1 MMNRKILVVD
11 PDPIQLNIVEKEL
24 TDAGFEV
31 IGAENAEQAL
41 VRFAEH
47 QPMLSI
53 VEINLPD
60 RPGTQLCQQLKT
72 DPDLPGGLVVLVS
85 AGVKDVTSVAEA
97 TLRFRSDFYLD
108 KPFQVASLIWKSHEL
123 INGRLVGRVSPDGR
137 PVPFGSGELAFTTDS
152 AVASQRG
159 FVVDVDPA
167 TLLMSFFLHRRSGS
181 LLLISGDDVRQ
192 FVFQEGFPI
201 AADSNVHGEEY
212 GSLAVA
218 IGTCEGGD
226 MVRARGAWQSID
238 RHLGVIAVSMGLMGA
253 RDHFRTMRLH
263 LESVISGALALRDGE
278 YFLEY
283 GAMPEHFDG
292 VALAELPPHYAI
304 EGIRARYDDAQC
316 LRRLG
321 LRSTMITSDAA
332 HFIIRELDDVPYYEN
347 VLGMFTRP
355 ASVGQ
360 IMELG
365 RVQLDDGLLQ
375 TILGLRTIG
384 ALWVTDDS
392 PAVCLEDVEPET
404 IARDVELNFSRK
416 KKKRRKKKKVPA
428 TAAPATTT
436 PATASPVTAGEASIG
451 RVKPARRFA
460 AGRPVKEKYRGEVS
474 FDPLEMARRRKAQ
487 PRRMTREE
495 LAASPGEDTAEKRFE
510 RGAQLFGRAD
520 YSTAIGEFEAAIAM
534 QPSRATYHV
543 FLAQCILLLP
553 KREPDHL
560 YRAVEC
566 LKRAIQI
573 NPRKGDPFHLLGVA
587 LVELD
592 RKDEATFALRKALQ
606 LGTSHRKETRRL
618 LETIT

>member
-31 IGAENAEQAL
+31 VRAETAEEAL
-41 VRFAEH
+41 ARFIEH
-47 QPMLSI
+47 EPMLSI

-60 RPGTQLCQQLKT
+60 QPGAQLCQRMKT

-97 TLRFRSDFYLD
+97 TLRYRSDFYLD
-108 KPFQVASLIWKSHEL
+108 KPFQVAHLIWKSHEL

-137 PVPFGSGELAFTTDS
+137 PVSFGSGELAFTTDS
-152 AVASQRG
+152 SVSSARG
-159 FVVDVDPA
+159 FVADVDPA

-238 RHLGVIAVSMGLMGA
+238 RHLGVVAVSMGLMGA

-263 LESVISGALALRDGE
+263 LESVIAGALDLRDGE

-283 GAMPEHFDG
+283 GNMPEHYDG
-292 VALAELPPHYAI
+292 VALTELPPQYVMR
-304 EGIRARYDDAQC
+304 GIRDKFDEAYS

-321 LRSTMITSDAA
+321 LDSTMITSDAA

-355 ASVGQ
+355 ASLAQ
-360 IMELG
+360 LLELG
-365 RVQLDDGLLQ
+365 RVRPEDGLVQ

-392 PAVCLEDVEPET
+392 PVVTLEEAEQET
-404 IARDVELNFSRK
+404 IARAVELNFSRK
-416 KKKRRKKKKVPA
+416 KKKKKKRRKAAAAESTPVRPPQ
-428 TAAPATTT
+428 APAPPREPT
-436 PATASPVTAGEASIG
+436 ELG
-451 RVKPARRFA
+451 RVQPSRRFA
-460 AGRPVKEKYRGEVS
+460 QGRPVQERYRGEVS
-474 FDPLEMARRRKAQ
+474 FDPLEQARRRRDQ
-487 PRRMTREE
+487 PRQMTRQE
-495 LAASPGEDTAEKRFE
+495 LADSPGEDTAEKHFE

-520 YSTAIGEFEAAIAM
+520 YASAIVEFEQAIVK

-553 KREPDHL
+553 KREPEHL
-560 YRAVEC
+560 YRAVES

-587 LVELD
+587 LVELE
-592 RKDEATFALRKALQ
+592 RRDEATFALRKALQ

-618 LETIT
+618 LDTIS